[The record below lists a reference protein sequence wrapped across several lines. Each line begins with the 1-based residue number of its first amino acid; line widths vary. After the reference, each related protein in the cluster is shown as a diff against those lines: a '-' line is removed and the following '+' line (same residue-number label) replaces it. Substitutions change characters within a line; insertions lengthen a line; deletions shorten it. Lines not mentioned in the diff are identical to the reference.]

1 MNVAAP
7 RELLGLALTALV
19 VVAPALGRVAFAEPV
34 KGIAPATGR
43 PVIVRGGVLVLPLS
57 ASVPGDGWPSTIGLR
72 FEDGETLSAPVAW
85 VHRSPSPVVR
95 RWSDEPSGL
104 AVRPIAPTDST
115 AESRDGGAPYA
126 ILQLSSGRG
135 GDFLVVD
142 PRDRTTAPVSVRP
155 MWFDDMPPGAP
166 ATAPPLER
174 REDPARP
181 DPDSPFEHWR
191 WVLLAD
197 RREMLPPPFPAASPE
212 DARGQLAGLVAR
224 HGAEMW
230 RIGLARLETQSPGV
244 AAACREALTQT
255 AFDGDREIAAWVMDS
270 VETGALLTILLDFNR
285 RDRAVMEASLGWVE
299 SRNPLLIWSEQEQGG
314 VVTLAIVNPLVESLE
329 LTIDWL
335 GTTAATATRS
345 LRGAEVSRVHVAR
358 PGELATPTATPT
370 IRKVDPR
377 EIPLSMV
384 IQCRGHRR
392 DFAVNPAI
400 ALARPPG
407 LALPVFRP
415 PLRLAE
421 ASSGRQRPVDVRR
434 ATAGILR
441 RLNGRWELFIECARE
456 GEASEDGVPV
466 PERLPI
472 GQEAI
477 TLIIGARESPQA
489 VLCVPERGEPWL
501 PTGERPGDLEVHRR
515 ILPTVWRC
523 RIVLPESWRPPNPG
537 EPFLLGIAR
546 THGTD
551 DALETSGVPQVPW
564 DPLPAPIA
572 VDLSAWDRISNR

>member
-1 MNVAAP
+1 MTATAFSKLIGLTLAALVVAAP
-7 RELLGLALTALV
+7 GPSRGASADPS
-19 VVAPALGRVAFAEPV
+19 PAAV

-43 PVIVRGGVLVLPLS
+43 PIIVRGGVLVLPL
-57 ASVPGDGWPSTIGLR
+57 AATTAGDGWPSTIGLR
-72 FEDGETLSAPVAW
+72 FEDGETINAPVAW
-85 VHRSPSPVVR
+85 VHSAPSPVVR
-95 RWSDEPSGL
+95 RWTDEPSGL
-104 AVRPIAPTDST
+104 TVRPIAQTDST
-115 AESRDGGAPYA
+115 VQPRDGGAPYA
-126 ILQLSSGRG
+126 IVQLSSGRG

-142 PRDRTTAPVSVRP
+142 PRDGTLAPVAVRP
-155 MWFDDMPPGAP
+155 MWFDELPPVAP
-166 ATAPPLER
+166 ASAPVLER
-174 REDPARP
+174 REDPALP
-181 DPDSPFEHWR
+181 DPDSPFEYWR
-191 WVLLAD
+191 WVLLAT
-197 RREMLPPPFPAASPE
+197 RREMLPPPFPAGSP
-212 DARGQLAGLVAR
+212 DDVNSQLSALIAR

-230 RIGLARLETQSPGV
+230 RIGFARLETQSPGV

-314 VVTLAIVNPLVESLE
+314 VVTLAIVNPMVEALD

-335 GTTAATATRS
+335 GTTAATALRS

-358 PGELATPTATPT
+358 PGELAQPTVE
-370 IRKVDPR
+370 RVDPR

-392 DFAVNPAI
+392 DFAVNPAV
-400 ALARPPG
+400 APARPPG

-421 ASSGRQRPVDVRR
+421 AASGRQRPVDVRR

-441 RLNGRWELFIECARE
+441 RLNGRWELFIECGRD
-456 GEASEDGVPV
+456 GEASEEGVPV

-501 PTGERPGDLEVHRR
+501 QTGEPPVDLEVHRR
-515 ILPTVWRC
+515 VLPTVWRC
-523 RIVLPESWRPPNPG
+523 RIVLPESWSPPNPG
-537 EPFLLGIAR
+537 EPFLLAIAR

-551 DALETSGVPQVPW
+551 DALETSGIPQVPW

-572 VDLSAWDRISNR
+572 VDLSAWDRISSR